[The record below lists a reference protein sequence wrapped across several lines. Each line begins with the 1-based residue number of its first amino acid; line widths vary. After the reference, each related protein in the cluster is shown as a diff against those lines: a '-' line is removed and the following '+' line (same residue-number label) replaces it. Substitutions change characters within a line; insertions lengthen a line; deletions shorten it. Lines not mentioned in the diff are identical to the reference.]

1 MKNRLLTVALISLFS
16 CSTIPENVTAVSS
29 FEKDRYLGTWYEIAR
44 TDNRF
49 ERGMTNVTAT
59 YALNEDNTIR
69 VTNRGYR
76 TDKKEWKQANGT
88 AKFVKTPDIAM
99 LKVSFFG
106 PFYGGYNVIA
116 LDKDYQH
123 ALVIG
128 DSTDYLWI
136 LSRSTTIP
144 EAVKADYL
152 ARAKAA
158 GVNIEKLIWLTH
170 ENDTP

>member
-1 MKNRLLTVALISLFS
+1 MKNSLLTIVLFGLLS

-29 FEKDRYLGTWYEIAR
+29 FDKTRYLGKWYEIAR

-49 ERGMTNVTAT
+49 ERGMTKVTAT
-59 YALNEDNTIR
+59 YSLNKDGTIK

-76 TDKKEWKQANGT
+76 ADKKEWKEANGT
-88 AKFVKTPDIAM
+88 AKFVRTPDIAM

-106 PFYGGYNVIA
+106 PFYSGYNIIA

-128 DSTDYLWI
+128 DSADYLWI
-136 LSRSTTIP
+136 LSRDTTLLSD
-144 EAVKADYL
+144 VKTDYL
-152 ARAKAA
+152 ARAKSA
-158 GVNIEKLIWLTH
+158 GVDIDKLIWLAH
-170 ENDTP
+170 